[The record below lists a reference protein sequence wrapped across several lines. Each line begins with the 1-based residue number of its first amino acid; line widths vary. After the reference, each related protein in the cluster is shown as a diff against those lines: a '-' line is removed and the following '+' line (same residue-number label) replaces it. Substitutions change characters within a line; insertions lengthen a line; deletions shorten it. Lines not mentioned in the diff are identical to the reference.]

1 MVLGLGRCW
10 QDLGRFADARQVL
23 DAFLAE
29 QPARAAVL
37 VERGRLTLREGGVA
51 PAVPY
56 FRWAVEADPS
66 NLDAHRFLLRCLEEA
81 GGTAEEAARVG
92 GRLRQLEIRDG
103 RIAQLR
109 SEVEAAPDETEPRY
123 LFGLYLLQNG
133 RELEGV
139 NFMNS
144 VLLLDPSHE
153 PARAALAAYSQRSH
167 SQGSH
172 SQETG
177 RPPEVGVRP

>member
-51 PAVPY
+51 SAVPY

-81 GGTAEEAARVG
+81 GGTAEEVARVD

-103 RIAQLR
+103 RITQLR
-109 SEVEAAPDETEPRY
+109 SDVLAAPNETEPRY
-123 LFGLYLLQNG
+123 QMGLFLLQNG
-133 RELEGV
+133 QEDEGLKLL
-139 NFMNS
+139 NS
-144 VLLLDPSHE
+144 VLLINPSHE

-167 SQGSH
+167 SQ
-172 SQETG
+172 ETG